1 MSKYSAVF
9 YALTYMVCST
19 GIVFANK
26 LVLTVHRFPSFM
38 VLALFQTLF
47 TAALIQIFFAGELRK
62 NERTGVFVKVAPL
75 SFCYAIDIVMGI
87 AGTGSLSLPM
97 FSALRRLSN
106 FFILV
111 GEQLFLGVVR
121 VASVYASVCLMVFG
135 AAIAAIGDITFDPV
149 GYTYVFVNNFST
161 AGKALLTKS
170 RLRDQGFT
178 SIELLYYNSVF
189 TLPFLLVIAW
199 ITTDM
204 SQVINYSEWTNPMFL
219 VYFIFSC
226 CSAVLL
232 NYSLLQCT
240 HYTSALTTSIIGVI
254 KNVLVT
260 YAGMFVGGDYVFT
273 PVNFTGVCI
282 SATGAVMYVWVMYR
296 QTQVQTKRIEIGVLP
311 QPMINQRT
319 GQDDLVEQN
328 KKTYSTPFLNGTIA
342 ARSRMSPRKGE

>member
-1 MSKYSAVF
+1 MSKYSAIF
-9 YALTYMVCST
+9 FALTYMVCST

-47 TAALIQIFFAGELRK
+47 TAASIQIFLVGELRK
-62 NERTGVFVKVAPL
+62 NERTGVFVKIVPL
-75 SFCYAIDIVMGI
+75 SFCYAVDLVMGI

-97 FSALRRLSN
+97 FSALRHLSN
-106 FFILV
+106 FLIIA
-111 GEQLFLGVVR
+111 GERLFLGVVR
-121 VASVYASVCLMVFG
+121 VASVYVSVCLMVFG
-135 AAIAAIGDITFDPV
+135 TAIAAIGDITFDPV

-161 AGKALLTKS
+161 TGKALLTKS

-204 SQVINYSEWTNPMFL
+204 SQ
-219 VYFIFSC
+219 
-226 CSAVLL
+226 
-232 NYSLLQCT
+232 
-240 HYTSALTTSIIGVI
+240 
-254 KNVLVT
+254 NVLVT

-282 SATGAVMYVWVMYR
+282 SAAGAVMYVWVMYR
-296 QTQVQTKRIEIGVLP
+296 QTQMQTKRIEIGVLP
-311 QPMINQRT
+311 QPMISQRT
-319 GQDDLVEQN
+319 GQDALAEQN
-328 KKTYSTPFLNGTIA
+328 KKA
-342 ARSRMSPRKGE
+342 CK

>member
-1 MSKYSAVF
+1 MFSEYGRIMSKYYAVF

-47 TAALIQIFFAGELRK
+47 TAALIQIFFVRELRK
-62 NERTGVFVKVAPL
+62 TERTGVFVKVRIVQQADHNFVSNHLQVAPL
-75 SFCYAIDIVMGI
+75 SFCYAVDIVMGI

-135 AAIAAIGDITFDPV
+135 AAIAAIGDITFDAV

-204 SQVINYSEWTNPMFL
+204 SQVSRRLFCGNSAYQLSPM
-219 VYFIFSC
+219 
-226 CSAVLL
+226 
-232 NYSLLQCT
+232 
-240 HYTSALTTSIIGVI
+240 
-254 KNVLVT
+254 
-260 YAGMFVGGDYVFT
+260 
-273 PVNFTGVCI
+273 NF
-282 SATGAVMYVWVMYR
+282 
-296 QTQVQTKRIEIGVLP
+296 
-311 QPMINQRT
+311 
-319 GQDDLVEQN
+319 
-328 KKTYSTPFLNGTIA
+328 
-342 ARSRMSPRKGE
+342 

>member
-1 MSKYSAVF
+1 MSKYYAVF
-9 YALTYMVCST
+9 YAFTYMMCST
-19 GIVFANK
+19 GIVFTNK
-26 LVLTVHRFPSFM
+26 LVLTVYRFPSFM
-38 VLALFQTLF
+38 ILALFQTVF
-47 TAALIQIFFAGELRK
+47 TAAVLQIFFAVNLRK

-75 SFCYAIDIVMGI
+75 SFCYAVDIVMGI

-97 FSALRRLSN
+97 FSALRHLTN
-106 FFILV
+106 FLIIV

-219 VYFIFSC
+219 VNFIFSC

-240 HYTSALTTSIIGVI
+240 HYTSALTTSITGVI
-254 KNVLVT
+254 KNILVT
-260 YAGMFVGGDYVFT
+260 YVGMFVGGDYVFT
-273 PVNFTGVCI
+273 PINFTGVSI
-282 SATGAVMYVWVMYR
+282 SAAGAVMYVWFTYR
-296 QTQVQTKRIEIGVLP
+296 LSQKQKECIEVQPTL
-311 QPMINQRT
+311 QLTINQEAVSNAS
-319 GQDDLVEQN
+319 VEQHKDDN
-328 KKTYSTPFLNGTIA
+328 C
-342 ARSRMSPRKGE
+342 